1 MAEALAV
8 AGVVSN
14 IVQLVDFG
22 SKVLGRLDD
31 FQSSLGETPKVFRHI
46 KTELPILLDTLKQ
59 TKLAVEKGSVKDETK
74 NALIPVV
81 DGCRAQIE
89 LLDGII
95 GKVVPLTG
103 DSWRRKGS
111 KAIASLW
118 QDSKVKNIT
127 AVLRNYI
134 QTLTYYHAAS
144 SSRLHVVN
152 SMTTHLDHVMAWT
165 TCRRKLIVVF
175 FRSAIRSVNTILY
188 RTVPA

>member
-8 AGVVSN
+8 VGVVSN

-22 SKVLGRLDD
+22 SKVLHRLDD

-59 TKLAVEKGSVKDETK
+59 TKVAVEKGTIRDETK
-74 NALIPVV
+74 EALVPVV
-81 DGCRAQIE
+81 EGCRTQVE

-95 GKVVPLTG
+95 EKVLPLSG

-111 KAIASLW
+111 KAVASLW

-127 AVLRNYI
+127 TVLRNYV
-134 QTLTYYHAAS
+134 QTLTYYHAATS
-144 SSRLHVVN
+144 STLCAVNGKFFPLRLI
-152 SMTTHLDHVMAWT
+152 W
-165 TCRRKLIVVF
+165 
-175 FRSAIRSVNTILY
+175 
-188 RTVPA
+188 